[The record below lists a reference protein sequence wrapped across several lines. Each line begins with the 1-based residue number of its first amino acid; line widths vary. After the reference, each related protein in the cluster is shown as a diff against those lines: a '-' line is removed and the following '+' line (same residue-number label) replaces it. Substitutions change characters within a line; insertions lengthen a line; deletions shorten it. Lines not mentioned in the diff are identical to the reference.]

1 MSSRGLTTGSQN
13 IQSVTQDPVVKPRGD
28 IRIQKTMNKPLF
40 DKILIAN
47 RSEIAV
53 RIIRTLKKMGI
64 KSVAVYSEADTNSMY
79 VQHADEA
86 YYIGDSPATE
96 SYLSIKNIISAIR
109 ESGASA
115 VHPGYGFLSENP
127 NFANIL
133 KREGVVLIGPSAGT
147 IKKMGDKI
155 EAKKIAIEA
164 GVSPVPGYMGTIND
178 VKQAIDIAKEIG
190 FPVIVKAAA
199 GGGGRGMRVV
209 NNPAEMA
216 NAFESAKL
224 EAANSFSDD
233 RLFIEKLIQTPRHI
247 EIQLIA
253 DQYGNS
259 VCLGERECSIQRHHQ
274 KVIEEAPSSFITEDI
289 RQEMYRQVISLSQK
303 VGYYSAGTVEFIVDS
318 NKNFYFLE
326 MNTRLQVEHPV
337 TELITGIDIVEEMIQ
352 IAAGEKLSFTQDDV
366 KLKGWAFESRIC
378 AENPSRGFLPSS
390 GRITAYSEPAKS
402 PNIRID
408 TGIGLGGEVSMFYD
422 SMIAKLCTYGETREQ
437 AIELMHSAL
446 SSYII
451 NGIAHNI
458 SFLEAVMLHPRFVS
472 GDISTAFIQEEYPDG
487 FSGASLT
494 SEVTTVF
501 LATAIFIYISEQRR
515 ASLISGNINNQAN
528 KIGTRWVVTI
538 DDKLFPVLITPV
550 ENGYNIRHESDRIYI
565 RSNWNLGNELFTAII
580 NGKKTNVK
588 IENIRTGYLL
598 SHAGISVKAFVRS
611 PRISELE
618 ALMVSKV
625 VVEESSELQAPLSG
639 QIAAIKV
646 KEGQEVTAGQEIMIL
661 TAMKMENLILAERD
675 GKIAKIFV
683 NEKDNVVRGQVLLEF
698 A

>member
-1 MSSRGLTTGSQN
+1 
-13 IQSVTQDPVVKPRGD
+13 
-28 IRIQKTMNKPLF
+28 MNKPLF

-53 RIIRTLKKMGI
+53 RIIRTLKKIGI

-133 KREGVVLIGPSAGT
+133 KREGVVLIGPSATT

-164 GVSPVPGYMGTIND
+164 GVSTVPGYMGTIKD
-178 VKQAIDIAKEIG
+178 VKQAVDIAKEIG

-247 EIQLIA
+247 EIQLLA

-274 KVIEEAPSSFITEDI
+274 KVIEEAPSSFITEDV

-337 TELITGIDIVEEMIQ
+337 TEQ
-352 IAAGEKLSFTQDDV
+352 
-366 KLKGWAFESRIC
+366 
-378 AENPSRGFLPSS
+378 
-390 GRITAYSEPAKS
+390 
-402 PNIRID
+402 
-408 TGIGLGGEVSMFYD
+408 
-422 SMIAKLCTYGETREQ
+422 
-437 AIELMHSAL
+437 
-446 SSYII
+446 
-451 NGIAHNI
+451 
-458 SFLEAVMLHPRFVS
+458 
-472 GDISTAFIQEEYPDG
+472 
-487 FSGASLT
+487 
-494 SEVTTVF
+494 
-501 LATAIFIYISEQRR
+501 
-515 ASLISGNINNQAN
+515 
-528 KIGTRWVVTI
+528 
-538 DDKLFPVLITPV
+538 
-550 ENGYNIRHESDRIYI
+550 
-565 RSNWNLGNELFTAII
+565 
-580 NGKKTNVK
+580 
-588 IENIRTGYLL
+588 
-598 SHAGISVKAFVRS
+598 
-611 PRISELE
+611 
-618 ALMVSKV
+618 
-625 VVEESSELQAPLSG
+625 
-639 QIAAIKV
+639 
-646 KEGQEVTAGQEIMIL
+646 
-661 TAMKMENLILAERD
+661 
-675 GKIAKIFV
+675 
-683 NEKDNVVRGQVLLEF
+683 
-698 A
+698 

>member
-1 MSSRGLTTGSQN
+1 MT
-13 IQSVTQDPVVKPRGD
+13 
-28 IRIQKTMNKPLF
+28 KPLF

-64 KSVAVYSEADTNSMY
+64 GSVAVYSEADTNSMY

-86 YYIGDSPATE
+86 YYIGDSPATA
-96 SYLSIKNIISAIR
+96 SYLSVKNLISAIR

-164 GVSPVPGYMGTIND
+164 GVSTVPGYMGTIKD

-190 FPVIVKAAA
+190 FPVIVKATA

-274 KVIEEAPSSFITEDI
+274 KVIEEAPSSFITENI
-289 RQEMYRQVISLSQK
+289 RHEMYRQVISLSQK

-337 TELITGIDIVEEMIQ
+337 TELITGIDIVEEMIK
-352 IAAGEKLSFTQDDV
+352 IAAGKKLSFTQDDI

-390 GRITAYSEPAKS
+390 GRIIAYSEPAKS

-437 AIELMHSAL
+437 AIEVMRSAL

-565 RSNWNLGNELFTAII
+565 RSNWNLGNELFTAMI

-625 VVEESSELQAPLSG
+625 VLEENSELQAPLSG

-646 KEGQEVTAGQEIMIL
+646 KEGQEVTIGQEIMIL

-683 NEKDNVVRGQVLLEF
+683 NEKDNVVRGKILLEF

>member
-1 MSSRGLTTGSQN
+1 
-13 IQSVTQDPVVKPRGD
+13 
-28 IRIQKTMNKPLF
+28 MNKPLF

-164 GVSPVPGYMGTIND
+164 GVSTVPGYMGTIND
-178 VKQAIDIAKEIG
+178 VKQAVDIAKEIG

-337 TELITGIDIVEEMIQ
+337 TELITGIDIVEEMIK
-352 IAAGEKLSFTQDDV
+352 IAAGEKLSFTQDDI

-390 GRITAYSEPAKS
+390 GRIIAYSEPAKS

-437 AIELMHSAL
+437 AIEVMRSAL

-458 SFLEAVMLHPRFVS
+458 SFLEAVILHPRFVS

-625 VVEESSELQAPLSG
+625 VVEESSELGAPLSG

>member
-1 MSSRGLTTGSQN
+1 
-13 IQSVTQDPVVKPRGD
+13 
-28 IRIQKTMNKPLF
+28 MNKPLF

-164 GVSPVPGYMGTIND
+164 GVSTVPGYMGTIND

-390 GRITAYSEPAKS
+390 GRIIAYSEPAKS

-639 QIAAIKV
+639 QIAVIKV

>member
-1 MSSRGLTTGSQN
+1 
-13 IQSVTQDPVVKPRGD
+13 
-28 IRIQKTMNKPLF
+28 MNKPLF

-53 RIIRTLKKMGI
+53 RIIRTLKKTGI

-164 GVSPVPGYMGTIND
+164 GVSTVPGYVGTIND
-178 VKQAIDIAKEIG
+178 VKQAVDIAKEIG

-337 TELITGIDIVEEMIQ
+337 TELITGIDIVEEMIK

-390 GRITAYSEPAKS
+390 GRIIAYSEPAKS

-437 AIELMHSAL
+437 AIEVMRSAL

>member
-1 MSSRGLTTGSQN
+1 
-13 IQSVTQDPVVKPRGD
+13 
-28 IRIQKTMNKPLF
+28 MNKPLF

-164 GVSPVPGYMGTIND
+164 GVSTVPGYMGTIND
-178 VKQAIDIAKEIG
+178 VKQAVDIAKEIG

-233 RLFIEKLIQTPRHI
+233 RLFIEKLIQIPRHI

-337 TELITGIDIVEEMIQ
+337 TELITGIDIVEEMIK

-390 GRITAYSEPAKS
+390 GRIIAYSEPAKS

-437 AIELMHSAL
+437 AIEVMRSAL

-675 GKIAKIFV
+675 GKIVKIFV